1 MHIHYHIH
9 HHLSGQQLEPLLLVR
24 LTMVDAVRDVRL
36 EVAEGV
42 HRAGPRQL
50 GKPSLL
56 VDLVPPLVD
65 GGLLGV
71 AVVHAVGE
79 EVISSHDTS
88 HIITYHNLNLQA
100 VDEEVIQVV
109 PLALSDENVQ
119 LIVAR
124 MEEH

>member
-88 HIITYHNLNLQA
+88 HIIIFTCNLQA

-119 LIVAR
+119 LTVAR